1 MSYFLKSN
9 LKIIHYILITIVM
22 SLYIFGSVVTYAD
35 KKVLNIENVYKL
47 LQQKKFKEGI
57 EELEVLSSQN
67 EINAQLL
74 YSKILFS
81 GDITPQNFESSYFW
95 ASASLLGGLKER
107 KKIIRKLDN
116 YLSLKQIENVK
127 DKLNIF
133 LEKRVFDKDKR
144 AIIQIAKFYESYID
158 PPDMINA
165 YTWYN
170 IAVAKGIKTAKNKR
184 DETLSALNKKDLLEA
199 QILSI
204 KLFKQINN

>member
-35 KKVLNIENVYKL
+35 KKVFNIENVYKL

-95 ASASLLGGLKER
+95 ASAALLGGLKDG
-107 KKIIRKLDN
+107 KKITQKLDN
-116 YLSLKQIENVK
+116 YLSVKQIENVQ

-133 LEKRVFDKDKR
+133 LEKRIFDKDKR

-158 PPDMINA
+158 PPDMVNA

-170 IAVAKGIKTAKNKR
+170 IAVAMGIKTAKNKR
-184 DETLSALNKKDLLEA
+184 DETLAALNKKDLLEA
-199 QILSI
+199 QKLSI
-204 KLFKQINN
+204 KLFKRINN